1 MNASGAGEGIR
12 AASDVPEIREVLQG
26 LSEKTY
32 YRIGEVAKI
41 TRIKPY
47 VLRFWETEFNVIA
60 PSKSRSKQRM
70 YRKKD
75 IETILLIKHLLYKE
89 GFTIKGARRRL
100 VELGRIERD
109 SSAAVES
116 GGVGAEELGEIRLEL
131 EQLRNLL
138 DAEA

>member
-1 MNASGAGEGIR
+1 MHPSTGGEGIR
-12 AASDVPEIREVLQG
+12 SASDVPEIRDVLQA

-47 VLRFWETEFNVIA
+47 VLRFWETEFNVIS

-109 SSAAVES
+109 SSAALES

>member
-1 MNASGAGEGIR
+1 MTTSVGGEGVR
-12 AASDVPEIREVLQG
+12 SASDVPEIREVLQA

-47 VLRFWETEFNVIA
+47 VLRFWETEFNVIS

-75 IETILLIKHLLYKE
+75 IATILRIKQLLYQQ
-89 GFTIKGARRRL
+89 GFTIKGARRKL
-100 VELGRIERD
+100 QELG
-109 SSAAVES
+109 AVEPS
-116 GGVGAEELGEIRLEL
+116 PAEAEAQPPDLRQIRSTLEEIRA
-131 EQLRNLL
+131 LL
-138 DAEA
+138 GPEA

>member
-1 MNASGAGEGIR
+1 MSSSGASEGVR
-12 AASDVPEIREVLQG
+12 AGADVPEIREVLEG

-109 SSAAVES
+109 ASVD
-116 GGVGAEELGEIRLEL
+116 GGAFGGAELEEIRLEL
-131 EQLRNLL
+131 EQLRSLIA
-138 DAEA
+138 AES

>member
-1 MNASGAGEGIR
+1 MATTGGEGIR
-12 AASDVPEIREVLQG
+12 AASDVPEIREVLQA

-109 SSAAVES
+109 AGPPQLGS
-116 GGVGAEELGEIRLEL
+116 ELGEIRLEL
-131 EQLRNLL
+131 EQLRELL
-138 DAEA
+138 TAE

>member
-1 MNASGAGEGIR
+1 MNASGAGEGVR

-109 SSAAVES
+109 AVGPDAA
-116 GGVGAEELGEIRLEL
+116 GFGIAELGEIRLEL
-131 EQLRNLL
+131 EQLRELL
-138 DAEA
+138 ATDS

>member
-1 MNASGAGEGIR
+1 MATTGGEGIR
-12 AASDVPEIREVLQG
+12 AASDVPEIREVLQA

-47 VLRFWETEFNVIA
+47 VLRFLETEFNVIA

-109 SSAAVES
+109 AGPPQLGS
-116 GGVGAEELGEIRLEL
+116 ELGEIRLEL
-131 EQLRNLL
+131 EQLRELL
-138 DAEA
+138 TAE

>member
-1 MNASGAGEGIR
+1 MNASTGSEGIR
-12 AASDVPEIREVLQG
+12 SSSEVPEIREVLQA

-109 SSAAVES
+109 SGGMDGA
-116 GGVGAEELGEIRLEL
+116 GVGSAELGEIRLEL
-131 EQLRNLL
+131 EKLRNLL
-138 DAEA
+138 DAEV

>member
-1 MNASGAGEGIR
+1 MSAPGATEGIR
-12 AASDVPEIREVLQG
+12 SSSDVPEIREVLQA

-41 TRIKPY
+41 TRVKPY

-109 SSAAVES
+109 SGGMDAAAF
-116 GGVGAEELGEIRLEL
+116 GAAELGEIRLEL
-131 EQLRNLL
+131 EQLRSLL
-138 DAEA
+138 DADA

>member
-1 MNASGAGEGIR
+1 MNASTGSEGIR
-12 AASDVPEIREVLQG
+12 SSSEVPEIREVLQA

-109 SSAAVES
+109 PGRDAAPSAYTDLA
-116 GGVGAEELGEIRLEL
+116 EIRMEI
-131 EQLRNLL
+131 EQLRELL
-138 DAEA
+138 SAAD